1 MENKQKLCN
10 DLCRLLRKTRNASDI
25 VKIDFDDKTELVTVL
40 FDSGGTR
47 VINVAMDSGTAMIRD
62 IMNHLGC

>member
-10 DLCRLLRKTRNASDI
+10 MLCRLLRETRVCSDI
-25 VKIDFDDKTELVTVL
+25 VSIKFDEATEIVTVL

-47 VINVAMDSGTAMIRD
+47 RINVAMDAGHAMIRD
-62 IMNHLGC
+62 IMNHLEV